1 MNYDPMTPIWLQVVT
16 LLKQQIV
23 TGRLVPG
30 EKLPGGRDLALQYEI
45 NPNTA
50 ARVYQA
56 LERDGICR
64 TRRGMG
70 TYVTEDE
77 TVILKLRDE
86 MALEIVRRFLKDL
99 SGLGLSRT
107 DAIRLIK
114 GEEEKNAEK

>member
-23 TGRLVPG
+23 TGQLAPG
-30 EKLPGGRDLALQYEI
+30 EKLPGGRDLALRYEI

-56 LERDGICR
+56 LERDGVCQ

-77 TVILKLRDE
+77 TVISDLRNK
-86 MALEIVRRFLKDL
+86 MARETVCRFLKDL
-99 SGLGLSRT
+99 SGLGLSRA
-107 DAIRLIK
+107 DAVRLIK
-114 GEEEKNAEK
+114 GEEEHAEE

>member
-23 TGRLVPG
+23 TGQLSPG
-30 EKLPGGRDLALQYEI
+30 EKLPGGRDLALRYEI

-56 LERDGICR
+56 LERGGLCQ

-77 TVILKLRDE
+77 TVISALRDD
-86 MALEIVRRFLKDL
+86 MARDTVRRFLKDL
-99 SGLGLSRT
+99 SGLGLSRA
-107 DAIRLIK
+107 DAVRLIN
-114 GEEEKNAEK
+114 GEEEKHAEE